1 MPTATL
7 VLLLVAGVTLVVTL
21 GLALA
26 LVSRGLVRTSET
38 VNALGDRLG
47 RTEQRLQELHRQLAE
62 VDEDM
67 GEVTS
72 QLAERR
78 RDEVS
83 VHRG

>member
-7 VLLLVAGVTLVVTL
+7 VLLLVAGVILVVTL

-47 RTEQRLQELHRQLAE
+47 RAEQRLQELHRQLAE

>member
-7 VLLLVAGVTLVVTL
+7 VLLLVAGVALVVTL

-26 LVSRGLVRTSET
+26 LVSRGLVRTSEA
-38 VNALGDRLG
+38 VDALGDRLV
-47 RTEQRLQELHRQLAE
+47 RAEQRLQELHRQLAA